1 MKVVSITGSTGFIG
15 SHLLKEINKEN
26 FKINLLSRKKIKINN
41 KKNTYISFDLDNKY
55 NNCFKKI
62 GSPNV
67 LIHLAWG
74 GIPNYTSKYHLKE
87 ELKKQYIF
95 LSSCIKNGLKNLIIT
110 GTCLEYGD
118 INGRLNE
125 NMIEKPKIAYA
136 KAKHKLYKKI
146 IKLKKKYNFNL
157 VWARVFYVYGENS
170 THKTIYSELKEA
182 INNNQKFF
190 NMSPGDQIRDYI
202 HISELI
208 KILILF
214 TKLHKD
220 IGIINICSGKKLMLK
235 TIVKNWIKKNK
246 SLIKI
251 NTGYYK
257 YNTYEP
263 KNIIGSTKKLNYF
276 LKNK

>member
-1 MKVVSITGSTGFIG
+1 MNVVSITGSTGFIG
-15 SHLLKEINKEN
+15 THLIKQINKEN
-26 FKINLLSRKKIKINN
+26 YKINLLSRKKIKITN
-41 KKNTYISFDLDNKY
+41 KKNTFIRFDLNNRYK
-55 NNCFKKI
+55 NCFKKI

-87 ELKKQYIF
+87 ELEKQYIF
-95 LSSCIKNGLKNLIIT
+95 LYSCIKNGLKNLIVT

-125 NMIEKPKIAYA
+125 NMFVNPKISYA
-136 KAKHKLYKKI
+136 KAKHKLYKKL

-157 VWARVFYVYGENS
+157 VWARVFYVYGENP

-202 HISELI
+202 HVSELI

-214 TKLHKD
+214 TKLHTD

-235 TIVKNWIKKNK
+235 TIVKDWIKKNK

-257 YNTYEP
+257 YNSYEP

-276 LKNK
+276 LNNK